1 MENKKVILQPSEWIL
16 MEKLWGNPPRTIMQL
31 FRALQEEQGWSKST
45 VNTMLGRMVQKGVIY
60 YEEGEKAREYYPA
73 VARDDAA
80 IVETEGLLKRIYQGS
95 VSMMLNTL
103 IRNRN
108 ISDEEIQELYHIL
121 GEAVNKD
128 D

>member
-1 MENKKVILQPSEWIL
+1 MDDRKVILQPSEWIL
-16 MEKLWGNPPRTIMQL
+16 MEKLWENPPQTIMQL
-31 FRALQEEQGWSKST
+31 FRALREEQGWSKST
-45 VNTMLGRMVQKGVIY
+45 VNTMLGRMVQKGIIY
-60 YEEGEKAREYYPA
+60 YEEGEKARKYFPA
-73 VARDDAA
+73 VERDDAA

-95 VSMMLNTL
+95 VSMMLSTL

-121 GEAVNKD
+121 GEAVNRD

>member
-1 MENKKVILQPSEWIL
+1 MEDRKVILQPSEWIL
-16 MEKLWGNPPRTIMQL
+16 MEKLWANPPRTIMQL
-31 FRALQEEQGWSKST
+31 FHALREEQGWSKST
-45 VNTMLGRMVQKGVIY
+45 VNTMLGRMVQKGIIY
-60 YEEGEKAREYYPA
+60 YKEGERARAYFPA

-108 ISDEEIQELYHIL
+108 ISDEELQELYHIL
-121 GEAVNKD
+121 GEAVNRD